1 MYVILSYAAKNK
13 NPDSSPVNWGWERN
27 DPGLRCEYNTTFS
40 NTDGLGT
47 VYMEGIYIKNEKIL
61 FRLLSLLL
69 QNGILTG
76 NHKWLSL

>member
-1 MYVILSYAAKNK
+1 MILSYAAKNK

-47 VYMEGIYIKNEKIL
+47 VYMEGIYIKRENSIQIAFSVIAKRNIN
-61 FRLLSLLL
+61 R
-69 QNGILTG
+69 
-76 NHKWLSL
+76 